1 MNGANMQIKIS
12 SLVVLAAFIV
22 PYPAQADDTNGIL
35 PAKIAATAADK
46 HCGENGI
53 VTGKVVQVT
62 IRPRAVFLNFERP
75 YPDSPFTGVIFSRS
89 TNQFGDLSSL
99 TDKSVEISGM
109 IVNYQNK
116 PEIVLTNASQLTIGD
131 QTPGLP
137 SVSADADAT
146 AAAPAPAPPA
156 KPAVAPAIATT
167 PAASPQTL
175 LWLAGFLAGCLAL
188 FLHVRKIA
196 RRSAIQAASALLLDT
211 QGKTGATMAHDSPP
225 YVQIETE
232 GSTQTQSQT
241 WLPRPAAGRQAA
253 RMPEAVR
260 AGVIADLSQWLKQN
274 VVRRLVSDRAE
285 LLATQQAA
293 ALKVL
298 AVDERLAKVEQQIQQ
313 RNQDYERR
321 IDELLKAL
329 ITAEAENREM
339 IRAQITFLK
348 AEMEKA
354 RLKARQQSN
363 EHQPY

>member
-1 MNGANMQIKIS
+1 MNGANMRKRIF
-12 SLVVLAAFIV
+12 SLIVLATFIV
-22 PYPAQADDTNGIL
+22 PHLAQAGDTNGIV

-62 IRPRAVFLNFERP
+62 IRPRAVFLNFEKP

-99 TDKSVEISGM
+99 SNKSVEISGM
-109 IVNYQNK
+109 IVNYQDK
-116 PEIVLTNASQLTIGD
+116 PEIVLTNARQLTMSVPGIGTGE
-131 QTPGLP
+131 QTP
-137 SVSADADAT
+137 
-146 AAAPAPAPPA
+146 APPPVVAPVNESPPA
-156 KPAVAPAIATT
+156 KPAAAPANATM
-167 PAASPQTL
+167 PAVNPQTL
-175 LWLAGFLAGCLAL
+175 LWLTGFLAGCLAL
-188 FLHVRKIA
+188 VLRVRKNA
-196 RRSAIQAASALLLDT
+196 RRSALRPAAALLPDSIT
-211 QGKTGATMAHDSPP
+211 AAPPPESPP
-225 YVQIETE
+225 YVRVEME

-241 WLPRPAAGRQAA
+241 WLPRPSAGRQTA
-253 RMPEAVR
+253 RMPDAVR
-260 AGVIADLSQWLKQN
+260 AGVIANLSQWLKQN
-274 VVRRLVSDRAE
+274 VVQRLVSDRAE

-298 AVDERLAKVEQQIQQ
+298 AVDERLAKIEHQIQQ

-339 IRAQITFLK
+339 IRAQIAFLK

-354 RLKARQQSN
+354 RLKARQHSN
-363 EHQPY
+363 EPQQY